1 MRRQLIPLLFLNFVN
16 ALGFAVLIP
25 IFPFLVEE
33 YGGNELA
40 FGILIAAYPIF
51 QFLGAPVLGSIS
63 DAYGRRPVLFFS
75 QLGTLISWIV
85 FGVALIMPKTPLFD
99 TTFTLP
105 LVVIGISRIIDG
117 ITGGNFSVAAAAI
130 ADFVPREQKTKIF
143 GMIGAIVGIGVI
155 VGPFIGGYTTSFSI
169 GYVGVAIFS
178 FILSLITLVSMYM
191 YLPETLTKD
200 KRVTLHLSF
209 SGILKEV
216 NIYEKIVRFNMPLI
230 KKLFF
235 IRAFFAFVFSAYT
248 TTIVL
253 FMKGVLELTT
263 NQIGIQ
269 FLILG
274 CFFIINQAFIT
285 PYLARLYG
293 NLQTY
298 YIGQLCMLIS
308 LFLLAFI
315 ENIWIFIP
323 VTFITSIGIAAS
335 IPTFKSLITD
345 LVSEQKQGEISGMD
359 ESVLAG
365 TSAVAP
371 IFAGGLYTLIQQESY
386 LIFAAILV
394 IPFLYI
400 WYRTGR
406 FTA

>member
-1 MRRQLIPLLFLNFVN
+1 MRRRLVPLLFLNFVN

-40 FGILIAAYPIF
+40 FGILIASYPIF
-51 QFLGAPVLGSIS
+51 QFLGAPILGSIS

-75 QLGTLISWIV
+75 QLGTLISWVV
-85 FGVALIMPKTPLFD
+85 FGLALLIPKIPIFD

-105 LVVIGISRIIDG
+105 LVVIGISRVIDG
-117 ITGGNFSVAAAAI
+117 ITGGNFSVAAASI

-143 GMIGAIVGIGVI
+143 GLIGAIVGIGVI

-169 GYVGVAIFS
+169 GYIGVAIFS
-178 FILSLITLVSMYM
+178 FILSLITLISMYM
-191 YLPETLTKD
+191 YLPETLARE
-200 KRVTLHLSF
+200 KRVTLHLSLA
-209 SGILKEV
+209 GLVREV
-216 NIYEKIVRFNMPLI
+216 NIYEKIVRFNMPII

-253 FMKGVLELTT
+253 FMKGVLTLNT

-269 FLILG
+269 FLLLG
-274 CFFIINQAFIT
+274 CFFIVSQALIT

-293 NLQTY
+293 NLHTY
-298 YIGQLCMLIS
+298 YIGQLCMFIS
-308 LFLLAFI
+308 LMLLAFI
-315 ENIWIFIP
+315 DEIWIFIL
-323 VTFITSIGIAAS
+323 VNFITSVGIAAS

-371 IFAGGLYTLIQQESY
+371 IFAGGLYTLIQQDSY